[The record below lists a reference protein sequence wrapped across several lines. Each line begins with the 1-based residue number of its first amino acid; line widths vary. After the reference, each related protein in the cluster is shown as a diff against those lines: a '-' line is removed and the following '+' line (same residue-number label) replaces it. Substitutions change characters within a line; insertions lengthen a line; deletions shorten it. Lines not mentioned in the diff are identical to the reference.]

1 MQYFGGPTTYSD
13 ERGHP
18 RLRMRHLPFAID
30 QTARD
35 RWMVHMLAALDSVDM
50 PASVRDELR
59 QYFDGAA
66 TFLIN
71 RS

>member
-1 MQYFGGPTTYSD
+1 
-13 ERGHP
+13 
-18 RLRMRHLPFAID
+18 
-30 QTARD
+30 
-35 RWMVHMLAALDSVDM
+35 MLAALDSVDM